1 MVGWISLREVSMAMG
16 RRGMPSSVN
25 MHFSLDAVQ
34 LISISDQISV
44 YNRVGRPTE

>member
-1 MVGWISLREVSMAMG
+1 MAMG

-25 MHFSLDAVQ
+25 MHFSLDAV
-34 LISISDQISV
+34 SDQISV